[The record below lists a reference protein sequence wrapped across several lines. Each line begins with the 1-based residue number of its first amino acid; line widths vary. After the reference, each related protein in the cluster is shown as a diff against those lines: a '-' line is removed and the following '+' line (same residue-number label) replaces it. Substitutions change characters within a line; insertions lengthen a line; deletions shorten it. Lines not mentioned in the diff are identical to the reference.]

1 MKKSINIF
9 LCLLLLAVFCFYI
22 IKYTKEGNTNNYKPN
37 CMTDAGEYEEIL
49 FQGILDKNLSSNPD
63 PDSNANDTCYK
74 KGEDIGE
81 QIINTKERV
90 GG

>member
-1 MKKSINIF
+1 
-9 LCLLLLAVFCFYI
+9 
-22 IKYTKEGNTNNYKPN
+22 
-37 CMTDAGEYEEIL
+37 MTDAGEYEEIL